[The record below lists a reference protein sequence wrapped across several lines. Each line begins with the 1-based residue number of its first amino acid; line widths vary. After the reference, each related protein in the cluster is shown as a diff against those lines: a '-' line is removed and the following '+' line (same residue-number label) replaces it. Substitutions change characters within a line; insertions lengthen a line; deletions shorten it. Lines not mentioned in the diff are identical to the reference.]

1 MKSIGMF
8 EAKTHLSALVAE
20 VERGGEVVLT
30 RAGRPVARLV
40 AIAPVDPAEIAR
52 RRKAVDELLQLAG
65 RRGKETSNP
74 LGAEGV
80 KNLVE
85 SGRR

>member
-52 RRKAVDELLQLAG
+52 RRRAVEDLLQIAG
-65 RRGKETSNP
+65 KRSQEPSGP

-85 SGRR
+85 RGRR

>member
-52 RRKAVDELLQLAG
+52 RRKAVDELLHLAG
-65 RRGKETSNP
+65 RRGRETSNP
-74 LGAEGV
+74 LGVEGV